1 MSSFTVDDLKRI
13 MFRRV
18 GMGGG
23 GLEGSALDASY
34 CDLGYDSLAVIEIQA
49 NIRQEFGVPL
59 GDDDLG
65 QMQSPAATVSYV
77 NKLLG
82 QRSEP
87 AAHTD
92 NAVIIDAPMDLVWD
106 MTNDVAGWPSLFSEY
121 AAAQILERDGHM
133 VRFRLTMHP
142 DDDGN
147 VWSWVSR
154 RVADPVSR
162 TVHAEREETGPFS
175 YMKITW
181 QYREVPT
188 GVEMR
193 WTQDFAMKPDAP
205 VDNSAMAAHINRNS
219 AVQMTRIKHLI
230 EQAVTGE
237 DLAS

>member
-1 MSSFTVDDLKRI
+1 MQSFTLDDLKRI
-13 MFRRV
+13 MLRRV

-23 GLEGSALDASY
+23 GLDVTALDARY

-49 NIRQEFGVPL
+49 NIRQEFGVTL

-65 QMQSPAATVSYV
+65 HMQTPAATVSYV
-77 NKLLG
+77 NDLLG
-82 QRSEP
+82 QRCEP
-87 AAHTD
+87 TAHTD
-92 NAVIIDAPMDLVWD
+92 NSVIIDAPMDLVWE
-106 MTNDVAGWPSLFSEY
+106 MTNDVANWPSLFSEY
-121 AAAQILERDGHM
+121 AAAQILEKDGNM

-154 RVADPVSR
+154 RVADPLSR

-175 YMKITW
+175 SMKITW
-181 QYREVPT
+181 QYREVPA

-193 WTQDFAMKPDAP
+193 WVQDFAMKPTAP
-205 VDNSAMAAHINRNS
+205 VDNAAMAAHINRNS

-230 EQAVTGE
+230 EQAATGE